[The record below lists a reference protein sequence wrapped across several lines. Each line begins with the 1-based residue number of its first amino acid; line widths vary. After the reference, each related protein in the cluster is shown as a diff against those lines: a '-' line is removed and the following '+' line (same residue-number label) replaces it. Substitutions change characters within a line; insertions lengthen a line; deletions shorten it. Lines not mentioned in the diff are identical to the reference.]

1 MNVLN
6 RSEWA
11 VLGALVIYSFIPV
24 VGGLIRLLE
33 LAGGPAIAPENL
45 RALAA
50 PVPVILHILSSTLFC
65 TLGAI
70 QFLPSVRRHHP
81 AAHRCSGRVAV
92 AAGCVSAGTGLWMTH
107 FFSFPA
113 DLQGDLLYAVRMI
126 LGCVMIGH
134 IAWAVVAVRS
144 RNISG
149 HRAAMLRAYAIGQG
163 ASTQSILGIAW
174 IVIQG
179 TEPLGLARDSMMVIA
194 WMLNL
199 VAAELVVQRVL
210 KRKPGPSSELITH
223 NR

>member
-50 PVPVILHILSSTLFC
+50 PVPIILHILSSILFC
-65 TLGAI
+65 ILGAI
-70 QFLPSVRRHHP
+70 QFLPNVRRHHP

-113 DLQGDLLYAVRMI
+113 DLQGGFLYAVRMI
-126 LGCVMIGH
+126 LGCVMIGC

-174 IVIQG
+174 IVTQG
-179 TEPLGLARDSMMVIA
+179 TEPLGLARDSMMVSA
-194 WMLNL
+194 WVLNL
-199 VAAELVVQRVL
+199 VAAELVVQRLL
-210 KRKPGPSSELITH
+210 KRKTVPSSELITI

>member
-81 AAHRCSGRVAV
+81 AAHRFSGRVVV

-113 DLQGDLLYAVRMI
+113 NLQGDLLYAVRMI
-126 LGCVMIGH
+126 LGWVMIGY

-179 TEPLGLARDSMMVIA
+179 TEPLGLARDSVMVIA
-194 WMLNL
+194 WVLNL
-199 VAAELVVQRVL
+199 VAAELVVQRLL

>member
-70 QFLPSVRRHHP
+70 QFLPSARRHHP
-81 AAHRCSGRVAV
+81 AAHRCSGRVVV

-126 LGCVMIGH
+126 LGWVMIGY

-179 TEPLGLARDSMMVIA
+179 TEPLGLARDSVMVIA
-194 WMLNL
+194 WVLNL
-199 VAAELVVQRVL
+199 VAAELVVQR
-210 KRKPGPSSELITH
+210 
-223 NR
+223 

>member
-81 AAHRCSGRVAV
+81 AAHRCSGRVVA
-92 AAGCVSAGTGLWMTH
+92 AAGCVCAGTGLWMTH

-113 DLQGDLLYAVRMI
+113 DLQGDLLYAVRII
-126 LGCVMIGH
+126 LGFTMIGY
-134 IAWAVVAVRS
+134 IGWAVVAARF

-163 ASTQSILGIAW
+163 ASTQSILLIAW

-179 TEPLGLARDSMMVIA
+179 TEPLGLARDSMMVSA
-194 WMLNL
+194 WVLNL
-199 VAAELVVQRVL
+199 VAAELVVQRLL
-210 KRKPGPSSELITH
+210 KRKTGLSSELITI